1 MFKKIIYNTNDKIS
15 INYDDLRH
23 TKLWITDEEQ
33 FCYDSYSVID
43 FIDNFNEEQFFGDNP
58 DRFKIFLNRETAK
71 EYIELRELQAEN
83 ERKMQYVN

>member
-23 TKLWITDEEQ
+23 TKLWITD
-33 FCYDSYSVID
+33 
-43 FIDNFNEEQFFGDNP
+43 EEQFFGDNP